1 MLFLDNW
8 LLQTTHA
15 TYSILKIKSTHTN
28 STWLFLCMYSI
39 KYLDKDK
46 TEHQHSLVFEL
57 ALTLKDRMRIK
68 ETNKWGGK
76 EGRRRDQNSSGHFLL
91 VFLFCQSGGNHR
103 AMEWAERE
111 WMDLCLCVEQI
122 RDKKKNIK
130 LHSITTPL
138 KVCPDKRSSSNNR
151 GNVCLL
157 HELIFEAV
165 DLFQ

>member
-103 AMEWAERE
+103 AMEWAERVDGSVSVCGANKGKE
-111 WMDLCLCVEQI
+111 EKYKTTLHYNSIKSMSRQKILFEQEGKCV
-122 RDKKKNIK
+122 
-130 LHSITTPL
+130 ST
-138 KVCPDKRSSSNNR
+138 
-151 GNVCLL
+151 
-157 HELIFEAV
+157 A
-165 DLFQ
+165 

>member
-1 MLFLDNW
+1 
-8 LLQTTHA
+8 
-15 TYSILKIKSTHTN
+15 
-28 STWLFLCMYSI
+28 MYSI

-57 ALTLKDRMRIK
+57 ALTLK
-68 ETNKWGGK
+68 WG
-76 EGRRRDQNSSGHFLL
+76 EGRRRDQNSSGNFLL
-91 VFLFCQSGGNHR
+91 VFLFCQSRGNHR

-111 WMDLCLCVEQI
+111 WMDLCLEQI
-122 RDKKKNIK
+122 REKKKNIK
-130 LHSITTPL
+130 LHYITTPL

>member
-28 STWLFLCMYSI
+28 STWLFLRMYSI

-76 EGRRRDQNSSGHFLL
+76 RVEGEIKILQATFYWYSFSVNLGEITEQWSGLRE
-91 VFLFCQSGGNHR
+91 SG
-103 AMEWAERE
+103 WI
-111 WMDLCLCVEQI
+111 CVCVWS
-122 RDKKKNIK
+122 K
-130 LHSITTPL
+130 
-138 KVCPDKRSSSNNR
+138 
-151 GNVCLL
+151 
-157 HELIFEAV
+157 
-165 DLFQ
+165 

>member
-46 TEHQHSLVFEL
+46 TDHQHSLVFEL
-57 ALTLKDRMRIK
+57 ALTLKNRMRIK

-76 EGRRRDQNSSGHFLL
+76 EGRRRDQNSSGHFCIGIP
-91 VFLFCQSGGNHR
+91 FLSIWGKSQSNGVG
-103 AMEWAERE
+103 
-111 WMDLCLCVEQI
+111 
-122 RDKKKNIK
+122 
-130 LHSITTPL
+130 
-138 KVCPDKRSSSNNR
+138 
-151 GNVCLL
+151 
-157 HELIFEAV
+157 
-165 DLFQ
+165 